1 MKKFFCILS
10 LMVGAIVMPVSVQA
24 ADLSDAS
31 MENPVR
37 LKKLGYISAG
47 DSGEERIVSGQCIQI
62 ATGAPL
68 PRGADTTVMKE
79 DIELEDS
86 NVLFFQAIPKS
97 ENIRLNMFL
106 DLVNIFLVNLVT
118 KKFGKR
124 KYFYQ
129 IFFDKELDT

>member
-1 MKKFFCILS
+1 M
-10 LMVGAIVMPVSVQA
+10 QA

-97 ENIRLNMFL
+97 ENIRFYGEDIVEGQTVIPLGTVIGPAQLAVLATFGSVSYTHL
-106 DLVNIFLVNLVT
+106 TLPTILLV
-118 KKFGKR
+118 
-124 KYFYQ
+124 
-129 IFFDKELDT
+129 